1 MPQTTQEKT
10 PLNFKM
16 LDKDLFPKLQSSGLV
31 GEKVGLYGSG
41 GRPLHPHSLE
51 AYKRELPQVGNHHLL
66 KKNNEAFFG
75 GESVQ

>member
-31 GEKVGLYGSG
+31 GEKVGLFGSG

-51 AYKRELPQVGNHHLL
+51 AYKRELP
-66 KKNNEAFFG
+66 
-75 GESVQ
+75 